1 MWKLIWVG
9 RFPEKVIINDSELLH
24 SDFPENVVAI
34 PTQLN
39 MEDAA
44 EKELMDFQEAI
55 IRVIDAIIDEWI
67 DDYLKIKGEKLESDE
82 EIDIEKRNLLHET
95 TAIWDEMFIKAQWIE
110 DAIDFVWNDEQVW
123 IDFKPEYI
131 LWAIEW
137 LLNTYRNRV
146 FEKLIR
152 NEKRFRNNK

>member
-1 MWKLIWVG
+1 MWKIIWVG
-9 RFPEKVIINDSELLH
+9 RFPEKVIVNDTEIVS
-24 SDFPENVVAI
+24 SDLPENVVAI

-44 EKELMDFQEAI
+44 EKELMDFQESI

-67 DDYLKIKGEKLESDE
+67 DDYLKIKGTKLESEE

-110 DAIDFVWNDEQVW
+110 EAIDLVWNDDDVWVEFTEQ
-123 IDFKPEYI
+123 YI

-137 LLNTYRNRV
+137 LLNTYRDRV
-146 FEKLIR
+146 FKKLIR

>member
-1 MWKLIWVG
+1 MWKIIWVG
-9 RFPEKVIINDSELLH
+9 RFPEKVIVNDKEIVK
-24 SDFPENVVAI
+24 SDLPENVVAI

-67 DDYLKIKGEKLESDE
+67 DDYLKIKGTKLESEE

-146 FEKLIR
+146 FEKLVR

>member
-9 RFPEKVIINDSELLH
+9 RFPEKIIVNDTEIVS
-24 SDFPENVVAI
+24 SDLPENVVAI

-67 DDYLKIKGEKLESDE
+67 DDYLKIKGIELESEE

-123 IDFKPEYI
+123 VDFKPEYI

-137 LLNTYRNRV
+137 LLNIYRNRV
-146 FEKLIR
+146 FKKLIR
-152 NEKRFRNNK
+152 NEKKLKNNK

>member
-1 MWKLIWVG
+1 MWKIIWIG
-9 RFPEKVIINDSELLH
+9 RFPERVILNDPEILQ
-24 SDFPENVVAI
+24 SDLPENVVAI

-44 EKELMDFQEAI
+44 EKEMMDFQEAI
-55 IRVIDAIIDEWI
+55 IQVIDAIIDEWI
-67 DDYLKIKGEKLESDE
+67 DDYLKIKGEKLASEE
-82 EIDIEKRNLLHET
+82 EIDIEKRNLLKET
-95 TAIWDEMFIKAQWIE
+95 TNIWDEMFLKAQWIE

-137 LLNTYRNRV
+137 LLNTYRKRV
-146 FEKLIR
+146 LEKLIR
-152 NEKRFRNNK
+152 NEKRFKNNK

>member
-9 RFPEKVIINDSELLH
+9 RFPEKVIVNDTEIVS
-24 SDFPENVVAI
+24 SDLPENVVAI

-67 DDYLKIKGEKLESDE
+67 DDYLKIKGEKLESEE

-137 LLNTYRNRV
+137 LLNTYRDRV
-146 FEKLIR
+146 FKKLIR